1 MRTRTH
7 RSALLAASL
16 ALAACAGT
24 EGRIVPEAEM
34 PAAFTASGEQ
44 AQPARWWRSFEDP
57 ELDRLVGAALAGN
70 PSLRATWDRLAQAR
84 AVALR
89 EGAALGPEIDA
100 SADASTS
107 WRRPGRD
114 SDSLSLGLAARYE
127 VDLWGRIRAATD
139 AARLDAEAASADRDT
154 AAITLVANL
163 ADAWY
168 ELVEQ
173 RGQLALL
180 QEQIAVNEQVL
191 ELVTLRFRQGRAG
204 AADVLRQRQL
214 LEQTRGNTE
223 DVSSRIAV
231 LEHLLAI
238 LTGRAPGGLALPA
251 RAALQAPPPL
261 PSTGLPSALIQRRP
275 DVRSAYIAVGAANSR
290 LAVAIAEQY
299 PRIDLSAS
307 LSTVATAPGDLFS
320 RWLASLAGQI
330 VGPLIDSG
338 RRAAEVER
346 NRAVVSERL
355 NAYEDA
361 VLTALGEVEDALA
374 RERRQRDKVASLE
387 RQVALADQVIERL
400 RNRYTQGATDY
411 IDVLTAL
418 ASQQSAARQLLTA
431 RRALIGFRIE
441 LARALAGGWELSPPP
456 PRVLA
461 EAARR

>member
-1 MRTRTH
+1 
-7 RSALLAASL
+7 
-16 ALAACAGT
+16 
-24 EGRIVPEAEM
+24 
-34 PAAFTASGEQ
+34 
-44 AQPARWWRSFEDP
+44 
-57 ELDRLVGAALAGN
+57 
-70 PSLRATWDRLAQAR
+70 
-84 AVALR
+84 
-89 EGAALGPEIDA
+89 
-100 SADASTS
+100 
-107 WRRPGRD
+107 
-114 SDSLSLGLAARYE
+114 
-127 VDLWGRIRAATD
+127 
-139 AARLDAEAASADRDT
+139 
-154 AAITLVANL
+154 
-163 ADAWY
+163 
-168 ELVEQ
+168 
-173 RGQLALL
+173 
-180 QEQIAVNEQVL
+180 
-191 ELVTLRFRQGRAG
+191 
-204 AADVLRQRQL
+204 
-214 LEQTRGNTE
+214 
-223 DVSSRIAV
+223 V